1 MESLL
6 NRDYALALRNR
17 LSELSN
23 AAWIRVRELDS
34 NEDSSISEHIAAGRE
49 AELLSDRLDRLDAA
63 IELAEELAG
72 ESYL

>member
-23 AAWIRVRELDS
+23 AAWIRVHELD
-34 NEDSSISEHIAAGRE
+34 NEDGPLADRASAGLE
-49 AELLSDRLDRLDAA
+49 AMRLADRLERLDAA